1 MSNPE
6 LESFKH
12 QILYSADHPFRYPHP
27 PYRVPF
33 VVGGEQI
40 VEWCKMR
47 YKESLAQGSKI
58 SYIVGV
64 PGAGKSHLLS
74 HLEYLF
80 YESHE
85 LNGLYATYDARG
97 SEIDEA
103 KLWASLFASESVID
117 KIKQTIDAT
126 AIKNPRIDLQSR
138 ANLAKLLEDPL
149 QVSRLDADALHN
161 MMKSLDKLLLEKRVG
176 ICIAVDNIDEYVRVA
191 NEKYE
196 KEFGKEVARDRVAAS
211 LFGTIRNAT
220 SGLDQIFLLLACTE
234 DVARQLDEAKFDLTY
249 GRRIE
254 HQDRHLGRLS
264 PDQSLELVNKYL
276 DWWARRNNVELPVV
290 DDNECSYQL
299 PTGEKISIYPF
310 SVNAVKYFTQTTRS
324 VAGDVV
330 CLCGQCVNN
339 MRGKGNVSVVKGA
352 DIQYAIEEAQ
362 VAYPQL
368 VVNFDIVKRDRP
380 LYMKDLMELRLNDIL
395 DQMKNPIS
403 DSTRIISAMEAYSL
417 KLGVGKISPP
427 PVAHDYRD
435 GTTQVVL
442 GNNSKIWSY
451 GDKRILVKYIIG
463 SHPPLG
469 KKGLEFGY
477 DKKIETQ
484 DKLETISYLEDA
496 SVTHVLFISRWA
508 DTFSQSSLWPIRL
521 RAVIGEFNVDGDGR
535 FGRIDRIVGVV
546 EDAHQYSRDVAQ
558 QEQYKN
564 DLLQHI
570 EKFHVNLLSALN
582 SLVERSSPEES
593 LEERRRRD
601 KQALATGVS

>member
-1 MSNPE
+1 LSNPE
-6 LESFKH
+6 LESFNY
-12 QILYSADHPFRYPHP
+12 QILNSIDHPFRYPHP
-27 PYRVPF
+27 PYRAPF
-33 VVGGEQI
+33 VIGGEQI
-40 VEWCKMR
+40 VEWCKTR

-80 YESHE
+80 YENHE
-85 LNGLYATYDARG
+85 LNGIYATYDARG

-103 KLWASLFASESVID
+103 KLWTNLFASESAIET
-117 KIKQTIDAT
+117 IKQTVDVN
-126 AIKNPRIDLQSR
+126 AIKNPRIDLQSQ
-138 ANLAKLLEDPL
+138 ANLVKLLEDPL
-149 QVSRLDADALHN
+149 QVNKLDADALHN
-161 MMKSLDKLLLEKRVG
+161 MVKGLSRLLLEKKAG
-176 ICIAVDNIDEYVRVA
+176 ICIALDNIDEYVRVA

-196 KEFGKEVARDRVAAS
+196 KEFGKEGARDRIAAN

-220 SGLDQIFLLLACTE
+220 AGLDQIFLLLACTE

-276 DWWARRNNVELPVV
+276 DWWAQRNNLKLPVV
-290 DDNECSYQL
+290 DDSECSYLL

-330 CLCGQCVNN
+330 CLCGQCINN
-339 MRGKGNVSVVKGA
+339 LRGKGSVTVVKGA
-352 DIQYAIEEAQ
+352 DIHYAIEEAQ

-395 DQMKNPIS
+395 NQMKSPVS
-403 DSTRIISAMEAYSL
+403 DSARIISAMESYSL
-417 KLGVGKISPP
+417 KLGVGKISSPP
-427 PVAHDYRD
+427 AAHDYRD
-435 GTTQVVL
+435 GTTQVL
-442 GNNSKIWSY
+442 LSSNSKVWNY
-451 GDKRILVKYIIG
+451 KDKRILVKYIIG
-463 SHPPLG
+463 PHPPLG
-469 KKGLEFGY
+469 QKGREFGY
-477 DKKIETQ
+477 GKKIETQ
-484 DKLETISYLEDA
+484 DKLETISYLEDGN
-496 SVTHVLFISRWA
+496 VTHVLFISRWA
-508 DTFSQSSLWPIRL
+508 DTFSQTPWWPIRL
-521 RAVIGEFNVDGDGR
+521 GPVIGEFNVDGDGR
-535 FGRIDRIVGVV
+535 FGKIDRIVGII
-546 EDAHQYSRDVAQ
+546 EDAHQYSRDVEK

-564 DLLQHI
+564 DLLQHV
-570 EKFHVNLLSALN
+570 EKFHVNLLSALD
-582 SLVERSSPEES
+582 SLVEKSRIEES